1 MGSVQS
7 NTHSSNMQ
15 IIAILSAVVA
25 SAVAFPQLVPYV
37 HQEVAAE
44 PYVHI
49 EPALNDDVLGLTPEA
64 QGVIAG
70 RAAAAAAPI
79 NYNYNAAPAINY
91 NNQAGRCVNNRGE
104 GVPCRTQF

>member
-1 MGSVQS
+1 MYEKLM
-7 NTHSSNMQ
+7 TSSFFRQ
-15 IIAILSAVVA
+15 AILSAVVA

-70 RAAAAAAPI
+70 RAAAAAPI
-79 NYNYNAAPAINY
+79 NYNAAPAINY

>member
-1 MGSVQS
+1 MGVQS
-7 NTHSSNMQ
+7 TTHSSNMQ

-70 RAAAAAAPI
+70 RAAAAAP
-79 NYNYNAAPAINY
+79 PINY
-91 NNQAGRCVNNRGE
+91 NNQASRCVNNRGE
-104 GVPCRTQF
+104 GAPCRTQF